1 MVRLKAKERLGRK
14 PKNQV
19 FQFHNGSI
27 KSMSYPVVVF
37 EEFAFQFHNGSIKSL
52 LMDDAPLTILEF
64 QFHNGSIKS
73 RLHTDSE
80 AC

>member
-19 FQFHNGSI
+19 
-27 KSMSYPVVVF
+27 
-37 EEFAFQFHNGSIKSL
+37 FQFHNGSIKSL